1 MAADEYAKGSIAY
14 GHNDVNNK
22 FIICHGSRMNR
33 KQDFLEIVVII
44 TATPATSGDRELI
57 VHAL

>member
-1 MAADEYAKGSIAY
+1 MAADEYSKGSIAY

-33 KQDFLEIVVII
+33 VTIHP
-44 TATPATSGDRELI
+44 TREDIKFMLPKGI
-57 VHAL
+57 KE